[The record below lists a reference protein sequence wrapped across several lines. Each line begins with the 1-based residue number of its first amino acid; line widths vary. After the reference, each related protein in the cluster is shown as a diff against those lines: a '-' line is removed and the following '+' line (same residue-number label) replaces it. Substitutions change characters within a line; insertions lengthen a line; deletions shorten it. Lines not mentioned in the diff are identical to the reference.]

1 MKQTVINVVKDTNG
15 GTRPAL
21 LYLPDDYGTSK
32 SLYSFIYFGHGIGEA
47 GTDLSK
53 IYNNPTAGGPA
64 YFIEQGTFPSSF
76 INPADGN
83 QYKFIILSPQA
94 ISGSTTASE
103 LIQILKWMAVNYRID
118 TNRIYIT
125 GLSAGG
131 GCVVEYI
138 THYNNATGKTD
149 LPILQK
155 VAAAIP
161 MSAQMGQP
169 SQQMINNIIADGTDV
184 WGFGSM
190 TDGLGIQTRVLVQGA
205 FGGNGGSATGIGAL
219 GRFTSYT
226 GGHCC
231 WGQFYN
237 PAYTEVI
244 NGKTIN
250 IYQWLLQFSK
260 GVTAQPPITVPPVT
274 PPPVIVPP
282 VVIPPKTI
290 KSITI
295 TYSDGS
301 QEIKP

>member
-1 MKQTVINVVKDTNG
+1 MIQSKINVVKDTNG

-21 LYLPDDYGTSK
+21 LLLPDDYSTSTTVYP
-32 SLYSFIYFGHGIGEA
+32 LLFFFNGLGEA

-53 IYNNPTAGGPA
+53 IYTSQNAGGPA
-64 YFIEQGTFPSSF
+64 YYIEQGKFPPSF
-76 INPADGN
+76 VNPADGN
-83 QYKFIILSPQA
+83 SYKFIIISPQPP
-94 ISGSTTASE
+94 SGSTTATE
-103 LIQILKWMAVNYRID
+103 LIQIIKWTLANYRAD
-118 TNRIYIT
+118 ANRIYIT

-138 THYNNATGKTD
+138 THYNSATGKTD
-149 LPILQK
+149 LPIQQK

-161 MSAQMGQP
+161 MSAEMGQP
-169 SQQMINNIIADGTDV
+169 SQQMINNIISDGTDV

-205 FGGNGGSATGIGAL
+205 FGGNGGSATGIGML
-219 GRFTSYT
+219 GRFTSYS

-244 NGKTIN
+244 NGKTMN

-260 GVTAQPPITVPPVT
+260 GVTIQPPITVPPVT
-274 PPPVIVPP
+274 PPPIIVPP

-290 KSITI
+290 KSISI

-301 QEIKP
+301 VVTLP